1 MKKFRVGVIVNEF
14 VPEVGGAHNFV
25 QAVANALPFGDS
37 KSEDLEFILLVEN
50 QKNDLGSEFGIGIR
64 RSRWIEAR
72 ILQAYRYNL
81 GSTILRFLDQINP
94 LSRAIRRNRIDFLFF
109 LGSSAL
115 PTSVPFGVIVWDV
128 QHRTHP
134 WFPELQPGWNSR
146 EELAKLVLPRA
157 SIVITGTTVGRDELV
172 SFYGISERNIFILP
186 HPVPEDVQDFNRAS
200 FNRDF
205 TFIYPAQFW
214 PHKNHV
220 VILEAMKYLNLKN
233 LLNFKVIFVGAD
245 KGNLA
250 YINELIDLYELSENI
265 EIKGFVSRAYL
276 LSLYRQ
282 VDALV
287 YSSYSGPE
295 NLPPLE
301 AFKSSLPV
309 IYADFPGSREQLG
322 TAALF
327 FNPWDHIQLAQVLLT
342 FMQDDSLKFDLVLRG
357 KRQLEGRT
365 SADFSLGLVRI
376 LKNFHLFRRTWK

>member
-1 MKKFRVGVIVNEF
+1 VKKLRVGVLVNEF

-25 QAVANALPFGDS
+25 QAVAGALPFGDGR
-37 KSEDLEFILLVEN
+37 SEDLEFILLVEN
-50 QKNDLGSEFGIGIR
+50 QKNDLGSEFGIRIS

-81 GSTILRFLDQINP
+81 SSTILKLLDRINP

-146 EELAKLVLPRA
+146 EELARLVLPRA
-157 SIVITGTTVGRDELV
+157 SIVVTGTTVGRDELV
-172 SFYGISERNIFILP
+172 SFYGISERNVFILP
-186 HPVPEDVQDFNRAS
+186 HPVPEDVQDFNRAG
-200 FNRDF
+200 FNTDF

-220 VILEAMKYLNLKN
+220 VILEAMRYLNRNN
-233 LLNFKVIFVGAD
+233 LLNFKIIFVGAD

-250 YINELIDLYELSENI
+250 YINELIDLYALSENI
-265 EIKGFVSRAYL
+265 EIKGFVSRAHL
-276 LSLYRQ
+276 LSLYRR

-327 FNPWDHIQLAQVLLT
+327 FDPSDHIQLAEVLLT
-342 FMQDDSLKFDLVLRG
+342 FMQDESLRFDLVSKG
-357 KRQLEGRT
+357 KEQLEGR
-365 SADFSLGLVRI
+365 SGADFSLGLVNI
-376 LKNFHLFRRTWK
+376 LKNFSFFRRTWE